1 MELSS
6 KVQGVQD
13 AGEMA
18 YEDKMAFM
26 TDKRCHWRYLEDEP
40 R

>member
-1 MELSS
+1 
-6 KVQGVQD
+6 
-13 AGEMA
+13 MA

-40 R
+40 RSKDKCECQEDEF